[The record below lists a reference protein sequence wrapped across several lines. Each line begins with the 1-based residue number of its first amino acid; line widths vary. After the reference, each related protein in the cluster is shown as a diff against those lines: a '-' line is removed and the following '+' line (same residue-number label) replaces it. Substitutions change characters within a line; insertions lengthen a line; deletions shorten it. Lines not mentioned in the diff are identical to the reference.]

1 MLYYRVMQYPR
12 FNCMVRLREYSGD
25 EICGTTECGGQ
36 QVDTAM
42 LMDVGAETIGPGL
55 EKAPAGI
62 RGLDHITAGGLQ
74 VRAPRQVPT

>member
-1 MLYYRVMQYPR
+1 
-12 FNCMVRLREYSGD
+12 
-25 EICGTTECGGQ
+25 
-36 QVDTAM
+36 M

-62 RGLDHITAGGLQ
+62 RGLDHITGGGLQ